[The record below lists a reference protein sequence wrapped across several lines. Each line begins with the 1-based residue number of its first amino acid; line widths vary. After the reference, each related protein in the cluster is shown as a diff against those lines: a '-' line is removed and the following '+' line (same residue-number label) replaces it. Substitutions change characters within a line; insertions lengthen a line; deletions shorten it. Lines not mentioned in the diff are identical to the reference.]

1 MTSYVLILMVIAKV
15 IVCIEASNITFEDGS
30 TYLGDIDE
38 VNDVPNGFGKLLFAN
53 GDIYE

>member
-1 MTSYVLILMVIAKV
+1 MTSYVIILMVIAKV
-15 IVCIEASNITFEDGS
+15 TEASNITFEDGS

-38 VNDVPNGFGKLLFAN
+38 VNNVPNGFGKLLFAN